1 MAEVENI
8 DLEDKQLRY
17 RVSGLDSPQ
26 TFHYDHLI
34 LATGSVTKLPD
45 VPGLREHGFEMKGLH
60 DSVLM
65 RDRGIRL
72 LEIANNIESAEERRA
87 MLRVF
92 VVGSN
97 FTGIEFAGE
106 YQDFMQEARK
116 SYANVDEKD
125 IEVFL
130 LEYADRILPAIDP
143 DLGDYARRQLEAR
156 GLQIRT
162 GTSLREIQEREV
174 TLTTGE
180 TMRSRTVVWCAGI
193 APNPLVS
200 QAAGLPLG
208 QRGYIRC
215 ERTMKVQ
222 GFDDVWAIGDIA
234 AILDAD
240 GKPYGTTAQ
249 NATRQGVQVAKNVIA
264 VIRGEQPV
272 PFAFKPRGSLAAI
285 GRRRAVANLMGFKI
299 AGFLAWFIYRTVY
312 VMKMPG
318 FWRKVRIIAD
328 WTIDLFIKSE
338 PVQLGLRRPDASVF
352 DPPGKADKP
361 LSRR

>member
-1 MAEVENI
+1 MAEVERI
-8 DLEDKQLRY
+8 DVEQKQIHY
-17 RVSGLDSPQ
+17 KVSGLDLPQ
-26 TFHYDHLI
+26 SFHFDHLI
-34 LATGSVTKLPD
+34 IASGSITKLPD
-45 VPGLREHGFEMKGLH
+45 VPGLKEFGFEMKGLH

-72 LEIANNIESAEERRA
+72 LEIANTLESPEERRA
-87 MLRVF
+87 LLRMF

-116 SYANVDEKD
+116 SYQNVAEKD

-143 DLGDYARRQLEAR
+143 ELGDYARRKLEAR

-162 GTSLREIQEREV
+162 GTSLREIREREV
-174 TLTTGE
+174 TLTSGE

-193 APNPLVS
+193 APNPLIS
-200 QAAGLPLG
+200 QCGLPVD

-215 ERTMKVQ
+215 EPTMRVQ
-222 GFDDVWAIGDIA
+222 GFEDIWAIGDIA
-234 AILDAD
+234 AIMAPD
-240 GKPYGTTAQ
+240 GRPYGATAQ
-249 NATRQGVQVAKNVIA
+249 NATRQGVQVARNLIA
-264 VIRGEQPV
+264 VIRGHQPK
-272 PFAFKPRGSLAAI
+272 PFIYKPMGSLAAI
-285 GRRRAVANLMGFKI
+285 GQRRAVANLMGFKL

-338 PVQLGLRRPDASVF
+338 PVQLGLRRPEANVF
-352 DPPGKADKP
+352 DPPGRADKP
-361 LSRR
+361 LGRR